1 MDRLVVI
8 DGNSIMN
15 RAFYGIMGNKML
27 QTEDGTY
34 TNAVYGF
41 LAIMFKI
48 FDDLK
53 PEYLAVAFDL
63 KSPTKRHLMYADYKG
78 TRHAMP
84 EELKMQMPII
94 KEVLKA
100 MNITIIEKEGY
111 EADDILGTL
120 AKKAEREGIATT
132 ILSGDR
138 DTFQLASKLIT
149 IRIPRTKMGKTEED
163 DFNEEK
169 VYETYGVSPLQM
181 IEVKGLMGDTSDNI
195 PGVPGVGEKTA
206 LNLIKK
212 YGTIDNLYSKIADKT
227 ADEKGK
233 LRENLENNKELAIL
247 SKTLGTIDIEA
258 PIEYSIQDLKV
269 KEWDKSKVYEEFTAL
284 KFKKY
289 IDKFE
294 LNSKEVIINKEVNIN
309 ELFKKEKLED
319 VEFIRKKIIKNKEL
333 IYYLKTKELDNYD
346 CRGDHWSSGKNIIN
360 RRIESIYFF
369 TDGIVYEIDAEQ
381 INNFKDIFE
390 NIEIKKIGYKQK
402 IDYIL
407 LKEANIEIKNLYYDI
422 EIAGYLLNSNFG
434 KYSIENLAEKYLGLD
449 ISSIVE
455 EKKENGIQLNLFDQT
470 KKEEDNEKVYIYAY
484 LINQIYKVTLEK
496 LKENSLLDLFNN
508 IEMPVEV
515 VLAEMQYNGML
526 INKDE
531 LIQYGEKL
539 KQQLEILT
547 RDIYDLSNQEFNINS
562 PKQLG
567 KVLFEDLKLTAHKKT
582 KNGYSTDVD
591 ALEKIRWEHPIID
604 KILDYRQTAKLYST
618 YVEGMI
624 PYINTKTGRIHSY
637 FHQTVTATGRL
648 SCTDPNLQ
656 NIPTRFEA
664 GKKLR
669 EVFKP
674 ANGCVYVDA
683 DYSQIELRVLSHIA
697 KDENMIN
704 AFKNGEDIH
713 REVASQVFNT
723 PINEV
728 TKEQR
733 SHAKAVNFGIVYGM
747 SDYGLS
753 EEIGVPVKVAKQYI
767 QNYFEKYP
775 KIKQF
780 EEEIIENTKKNG
792 YVKTLYGRRRY
803 IPEINSSNYMVR
815 QSGIRIATNT
825 PIQGTAADIMKIAM
839 INVYNRLKKEK
850 LNTKIVLQI
859 HDELLLEAPLEEKE
873 VVKIILKEEMENA
886 AELSSMLVAE
896 VSEAINWNECK

>member
-1 MDRLVVI
+1 MERLVVI

-48 FDDLK
+48 FEDLK
-53 PEYLAVAFDL
+53 PEYVAVAFDL
-63 KSPTKRHLMYADYKG
+63 KAPTKRHLMYADYKG

-94 KEVLKA
+94 KDVLNA

-120 AKKAEREGIATT
+120 AKRAEKEGIATT

-163 DFNEEK
+163 DFDEEK

-212 YGTIDNLYSKIADKT
+212 YGSIDNLYSKIDDGS

-233 LRENLENNKELAIL
+233 LRENLESNRELAIL

-258 PIEYSIQDLKV
+258 PIEQNIQNLKV
-269 KEWDKSKVYEEFTAL
+269 KEWDKSRVFEEFTML

-289 IDKFE
+289 IERFD
-294 LNSKEVIINKEVNIN
+294 LNSTETNVKDRNLNIEFEKQDVNSDNIETIKNKIKEKKEIVYYIKAKDTGNYNCRDEHCVPEESIINKRIQAIY
-309 ELFKKEKLED
+309 F
-319 VEFIRKKIIKNKEL
+319 FIENTVYEASIE
-333 IYYLKTKELDNYD
+333 
-346 CRGDHWSSGKNIIN
+346 NIIN
-360 RRIESIYFF
+360 
-369 TDGIVYEIDAEQ
+369 
-381 INNFKDIFE
+381 FKDVFE
-390 NIEIKKIGYKQK
+390 NEEIKKIGYKQK

-407 LKEANIEIKNLYYDI
+407 LKESNIEIKNIYFDI
-422 EIAGYLLNSNFG
+422 EIAGYLLNSNLG
-434 KYSIENLAEKYLGLD
+434 KYSIESLAEQYLNID
-449 ISSIVE
+449 ITSHT
-455 EKKENGIQLNLFDQT
+455 ENKNDNGVQLNLFEQQE
-470 KKEEDNEKVYIYAY
+470 KEDNSKYFTYAY
-484 LINQIYKVTLEK
+484 IIAQIYTITLRK
-496 LKENSLLDLFNN
+496 LEEENLLELFNN
-508 IEMPVEV
+508 IEMPLEV
-515 VLAEMQYNGML
+515 VLAEMQYNGMH
-526 INKDE
+526 IDKEE
-531 LIQYGEKL
+531 LIKYGKKL
-539 KQQLEILT
+539 KEQIEVLTSEIYNLA
-547 RDIYDLSNQEFNINS
+547 NQEFNINS

-582 KNGYSTDVD
+582 KSGYSTDVD
-591 ALEKIRWEHPIID
+591 TLEKIRWEHPIID

-624 PYINTKTGRIHSY
+624 PYINERTERIHSY

-648 SCTDPNLQ
+648 SSTDPNLQ

-664 GKKLR
+664 GRKLR

-674 ANGCVYVDA
+674 DVGNIYVDA
-683 DYSQIELRVLSHIA
+683 DYSQIELRILAHIA
-697 KDENMIN
+697 NDENMIT

-713 REVASQVFNT
+713 KQVASQVFNT
-723 PINEV
+723 PIDEV

-753 EEIGVPVKVAKQYI
+753 EEIGVPVKIAKQYI

-775 KIKQF
+775 KIKEF
-780 EEEIIENTKKNG
+780 EDEIIENTKKKG
-792 YVKTLYGRRRY
+792 FVETLYGRKRY
-803 IPEINSSNYMVR
+803 IPELNSSNYMVR
-815 QSGIRIATNT
+815 QSGIRIAINT

-839 INVYNRLKKEK
+839 INVFNRLKEK
-850 LNTKIVLQI
+850 KLKAKIVLQI
-859 HDELLLEAPLEEKE
+859 HDELLIETPINEKE
-873 VVKIILKEEMENA
+873 EVKEILKNEMEKA
-886 AELSSMLVAE
+886 AELNSILLAE
-896 VSEAINWNECK
+896 VSEAENWNECK